1 MQTLSNDILS
11 VTIAERGAEM
21 QSIRD
26 AQGHEYLWQ
35 TDPKYWAKHSPTL
48 FPIVCGLWNDTYH
61 LDGKEYHMLRHGF
74 ASKSDFTLVAKT
86 DHRVTFALTESEETL
101 KVYPFHFNLS
111 VTYRLDGNTI
121 HVIWHVENTDRRELL
136 FSIGGHPAFNVPGMK
151 DGDPL
156 DGYLRFDNPDA
167 ERLYGNTHG
176 CITPGH
182 HPLEMDGNVWH
193 FTCADFDNDAL
204 IFDESQLHEV
214 ALLDRERRPV
224 VTVGFRSPAVS
235 IWSPTAKNA
244 PFVCIEPWYGIH
256 DWAEFT
262 GDLSEKYLINRLQ
275 PGASFMSEYT
285 IRIG

>member
-35 TDPKYWAKHSPTL
+35 ADPKYWAKHSPTL

-74 ASKSDFTLVAKT
+74 ASKSDFTLVAKN

-156 DGYLRFDNPDA
+156 DGYLRFDNPNA

-193 FTCADFDNDAL
+193 FTCADFDDDAL

-224 VTVGFRSPAVS
+224 VTIGCRHL
-235 IWSPTAKNA
+235 
-244 PFVCIEPWYGIH
+244 EPH
-256 DWAEFT
+256 RQERALRVHRALVRHT
-262 GDLSEKYLINRLQ
+262 RL
-275 PGASFMSEYT
+275 G
-285 IRIG
+285 

>member
-1 MQTLSNDILS
+1 M
-11 VTIAERGAEM
+11 
-21 QSIRD
+21 
-26 AQGHEYLWQ
+26 
-35 TDPKYWAKHSPTL
+35 
-48 FPIVCGLWNDTYH
+48 
-61 LDGKEYHMLRHGF
+61 
-74 ASKSDFTLVAKT
+74 
-86 DHRVTFALTESEETL
+86 
-101 KVYPFHFNLS
+101 
-111 VTYRLDGNTI
+111 TYRLDGNTI

-167 ERLYGNTHG
+167 ERLYGITHG

-193 FTCADFDNDAL
+193 FTCADFDDDAL

-224 VTVGFRSPAVS
+224 VTVGFRSPAVG

-275 PGASFMSEYT
+275 PGASFMSEYS